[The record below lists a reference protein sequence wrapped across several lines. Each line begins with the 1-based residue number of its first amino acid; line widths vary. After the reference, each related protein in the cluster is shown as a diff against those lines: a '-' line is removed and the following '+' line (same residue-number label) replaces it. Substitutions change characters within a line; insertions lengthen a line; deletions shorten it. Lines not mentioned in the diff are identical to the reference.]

1 MPTGI
6 GTEVCWLC
14 PTLDQTNPYD
24 DLSGEGN
31 DGTSNGSIS
40 VVSATGASGTHAFS
54 FPNSGYNSDYIS
66 FSDIGITSSD
76 PYTISMWIYAYDTG
90 DTQGMLYAG
99 DNNETTFALCQGIPY
114 DIFQVGYSDEM
125 LETGEMA
132 DETWQ
137 HVLFTYNR
145 SSSGKTE
152 LWLDGTK
159 ESETVNAGT
168 HSVNNSDLF
177 LGRYGYD
184 GMIDD
189 FRAFDSVLSSTD
201 IALLA
206 SGRGYETE
214 AAGSNDP
221 FVNSRF
227 SGQQQGRIR

>member
-14 PTLDQTNPYD
+14 PTLDQTDPYG
-24 DLSGEGN
+24 DLSGDAN
-31 DGTSNGSIS
+31 DGTSNGSMS

-76 PYTISMWIYAYDTG
+76 SYTISLWIYAYDTG

-99 DNNETTFALCQGIPY
+99 NNNDESFALCQGIPY
-114 DIFQVGYSDEM
+114 DVFQVGYSDSL
-125 LETGEMA
+125 LETGEMT

-137 HVLFTYNR
+137 HVLFTYDR
-145 SSSGKTE
+145 SNSGQTE

-159 ESETVNAGT
+159 ESDTRSAGT
-168 HSVNNSDLF
+168 YNISNSDLY

-184 GMIDD
+184 GLIDD
-189 FRAFDSVLSSTD
+189 FRVFDSVLSSTD

-206 SGRGYETE
+206 SGRGYEPE
-214 AAGSNDP
+214 ATGSYSP
-221 FVNSRF
+221 FISSRF